1 MPKEAL
7 NVAGMEGFL
16 AALVLVLLLTLMLVL
31 VLVLELVFALVIA
44 IVISYDYFPLGDW
57 DSGNPSSWP
66 DIAGSRGARQSIS
79 TVETRRLANQLIR
92 LSQAVVQ
99 LPCLSDSSCKQFW
112 LIFPLSS
119 WRTEVSSS
127 RKYTT
132 RRTDY
137 VSMCRTSCMRYPEWL
152 ERFSLAKQDR
162 EFRVWG
168 SRS

>member
-79 TVETRRLANQLIR
+79 T
-92 LSQAVVQ
+92 
-99 LPCLSDSSCKQFW
+99 CLSDSSCKQFW